1 MRLVNEMST
10 FRRLTM
16 KRVVGIEFELS
27 RNFLLCTVCA
37 HFVLLLYV
45 SVFLIISLKDSELVC
60 F

>member
-1 MRLVNEMST
+1 
-10 FRRLTM
+10 M

-27 RNFLLCTVCA
+27 RNFLFMYSVQCA
-37 HFVLLLYV
+37 HFVPLLYV